1 VNSSPRKRD
10 LYLEKGVP
18 EYWIVDTDARAIE
31 RWRSGDRGPSILAD
45 VLEWQP
51 DPASPALVIDLP
63 RYFDRVSGQ
72 TALAR

>member
-51 DPASPALVIDLP
+51 DPTSPALVIDLP
-63 RYFDRVSGQ
+63 RYFDRASGR
-72 TALAR
+72 TPLAR